1 MRTAILAAMV
11 IVAFSSNPFIHKE
24 VRTDKKNATAPPVSG
39 ATLTPKGRDAMQAVR
54 MRIAQRRQAIIQMQ
68 EYGN

>member
-11 IVAFSSNPFIHKE
+11 IVAFSSNPFIHIE
-24 VRTDKKNATAPPVSG
+24 VATDKKNATEPVSG
-39 ATLTPKGRDAMQAVR
+39 ATQTPKGRDAMQAVR
-54 MRIAQRRQAIIQMQ
+54 MRIAQRRPAVIRMQ

>member
-24 VRTDKKNATAPPVSG
+24 VRTDNKNATAPVSG
-39 ATLTPKGRDAMQAVR
+39 ATQTQKGRDAMQAVR